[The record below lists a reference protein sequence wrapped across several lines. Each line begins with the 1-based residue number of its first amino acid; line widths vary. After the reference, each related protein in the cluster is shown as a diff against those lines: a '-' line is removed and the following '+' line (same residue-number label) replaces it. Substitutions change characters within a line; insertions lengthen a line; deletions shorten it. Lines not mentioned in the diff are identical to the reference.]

1 MLLRNLFFKPL
12 LSAVLSTCLFPAILN
27 AAVPSQP
34 WPKDAFLP
42 LVDARIASLP
52 ETEQVAW
59 RKYLEVSRRE
69 SKAVPAV
76 TEPEFSPMQPL
87 KEPLHGAA
95 HSKGLKANGDAAW
108 YASAEAWAQADR
120 VVEWQSAAGGW
131 SKSNDYSISPSE
143 KKAKPDAWSAGTF
156 DNNATILEM
165 RFLVRVIASARGEK
179 RAAAWEASFLRGL
192 QYIFNAQYPNGGFP
206 QIYPLAGGY
215 HDAITYNDN
224 AMIRVLELLQDVAAG
239 GTDYAFVPEEK
250 RAEAARRFGLGIECV
265 LKTQIVEE
273 SGRRTVWCQQHDM
286 LTLKPCAARNF
297 EPIAASTGESVSLV
311 KLLMRLPKSSP
322 EIASAIDA
330 AVVWFEKVAIHNQVL
345 DRQSP
350 QRHLVPENGAKPLWA
365 RMYEIGTD
373 KPIFGDRDRT
383 IHYEL
388 GEISSERQRGYA
400 WYGEWPDTILKEYQK
415 SRAKENAV
423 PKI

>member
-1 MLLRNLFFKPL
+1 MLLRNFFFKQL
-12 LSAVLSTCLFPAILN
+12 LPAVFLMCPFSAVSN
-27 AAVPSQP
+27 AAVPPQP

-42 LVDARIASLP
+42 LADARIASLP
-52 ETEQVAW
+52 ETQQVAW
-59 RKYLEVSRRE
+59 VKYLEVSRRV
-69 SKAVPAV
+69 SKAVPVV
-76 TEPEFSPMQPL
+76 TEAEFSPMQPL

-95 HSKGLKANGDAAW
+95 HAKGLKATGDAAW
-108 YASAEAWAQADR
+108 FASAEARAQADR
-120 VVEWQSAAGGW
+120 VVEWQSGAGGW
-131 SKSNDYSISPSE
+131 SKSNNYSISPRE
-143 KKAKPDAWSAGTF
+143 NKAKPDAWSAGTF

-165 RFLVRVIASARGEK
+165 RFLVRAIASAHGEK
-179 RAAAWEASFLRGL
+179 RADAWKVSFLRGL

-239 GTDYAFVPEEK
+239 GPDYAFVPAEQ
-250 RAEAARRFGLGIECV
+250 RAEAARRLALGIECI
-265 LKTQIVEE
+265 LKTQIVEA

-297 EPIAASTGESVSLV
+297 EPIAACTSESVSLV
-311 KLLMRLPKSSP
+311 KFLMRLPKSSP
-322 EIASAIDA
+322 EIAKVIDDA
-330 AVVWFEKVAIHNQVL
+330 AVWFEKVAIHNQVL

-350 QRHLVPENGAKPLWA
+350 QRHLVPADGARPLWA

-400 WYGEWPDTILKEYQK
+400 WYGEWPDTVLNDYKKWHVK
-415 SRAKENAV
+415 SNA
-423 PKI
+423 PSKP